1 MIIFENYNNAKQ
13 KFGKLADNVKN
24 MNVPDEYIDIICDF
38 YIKKKIN
45 LDSLRTTIFQWIKYI
60 DNHRRVIDGLSYED
74 MLLKL
79 KQAKNAALRPNPI
92 YEDAKVFI
100 GEFKTLKDIKRFP
113 IQNKWCISKD
123 NNYFNRYKKQGDN
136 LYIIDL
142 KNEQS
147 SFLRFLIMII
157 NVKGNISFWDFDNQQ
172 VDKQYWSNFLS
183 KMTTE
188 SKKFIKNKCL
198 EIRKQ
203 NNI

>member
-79 KQAKNAALRPNPI
+79 K
-92 YEDAKVFI
+92 
-100 GEFKTLKDIKRFP
+100 
-113 IQNKWCISKD
+113 
-123 NNYFNRYKKQGDN
+123 
-136 LYIIDL
+136 
-142 KNEQS
+142 
-147 SFLRFLIMII
+147 
-157 NVKGNISFWDFDNQQ
+157 
-172 VDKQYWSNFLS
+172 
-183 KMTTE
+183 
-188 SKKFIKNKCL
+188 
-198 EIRKQ
+198 
-203 NNI
+203 